1 MSDVPQREEGPFVSV
16 VIGIDPSSRKL
27 AAVVSV
33 IGDEKNVQTIT
44 KPLPQDKPTAC
55 LLAFEWARTLV
66 EAHKPR
72 GDVYAFIEL
81 PVFGRGG
88 PGSTIPQA
96 QVNGALLAGLQMA
109 GANVTPVN
117 NSRVKKEV
125 VGRGNANKDDIRQW
139 VHDAWNNL
147 YVKIE
152 KDQDLCDSAMIY
164 QYGSQVVGL
173 RDKIAAKKN
182 LADVSVKRRGKVTD
196 D

>member
-1 MSDVPQREEGPFVSV
+1 MSNVQSSEAGTFVSV

-27 AAVVSV
+27 AAVISV
-33 IGDEKNVQTIT
+33 IGDEKNVEIIT
-44 KPLPQDKPTAC
+44 KPLPQDKPTSC
-55 LLAFEWARTLV
+55 LLAFEWARVLV
-66 EAHKPR
+66 EKHSPR

-81 PVFGRGG
+81 PVLGRGG

-109 GANVTPVN
+109 GAIVTPVN

-125 VGRGNANKDDIRQW
+125 IGRGNANKDDIRQW
-139 VHDAWNNL
+139 VHDTWNDL

-164 QYGSQVVGL
+164 QYGSQVVGR
-173 RDKIAAKKN
+173 RDKIASKKN
-182 LADVSVKRRGKVTD
+182 LEGVSVKRRGKITD

>member
-1 MSDVPQREEGPFVSV
+1 MSL

-33 IGDEKNVQTIT
+33 IGDEDNVITIT
-44 KPLPQDKPTAC
+44 KPLPQDKPIAC

-66 EAHKPR
+66 EEHQHR
-72 GDVYAFIEL
+72 GDVYAFIES
-81 PVFGRGG
+81 PVLGRGG

-96 QVNGALLAGLQMA
+96 QINGALIAGLQMA

-139 VHDAWNNL
+139 VHDYWNDL

-164 QYGSQVVGL
+164 QYGSQVVNL
-173 RDKIAAKKN
+173 RDKIASKKN
-182 LADVSVKRRGKVTD
+182 LEDVSVKRRGKVTD

>member
-1 MSDVPQREEGPFVSV
+1 MSV

-33 IGDEKNVQTIT
+33 IGDESNVQTIT
-44 KPLPQDKPTAC
+44 KPLPQDKPAAC

-66 EAHKPR
+66 ESNQDR
-72 GDVYAFIEL
+72 GDVYVFIEL

-96 QVNGALLAGLQMA
+96 QINGALLAGAQMA
-109 GANVTPVN
+109 GAEVVPVN

-139 VHDAWNNL
+139 VHDEWNDL

-164 QYGSQVVGL
+164 QYGTQIVVR

-182 LADVSVKRRGKVTD
+182 LEGVAVKRRGKVTD

>member
-1 MSDVPQREEGPFVSV
+1 MTV

-33 IGDEKNVQTIT
+33 IGDEANVQTIT

-66 EAHKPR
+66 ETHKSL

-117 NSRVKKEV
+117 NARVKKEV
-125 VGRGNANKDDIRQW
+125 IGRGNANKDDIREW
-139 VHDAWNNL
+139 VKLAWNDL

-164 QYGSQVVGL
+164 QYGSQVVSL

-182 LADVSVKRRGKVTD
+182 LEGVSVKRRGKVTD